1 GDLLHLVL
9 PSLTLGTIASAI
21 IARLTRSSML
31 EVLGQDY
38 VRTARAKGLAW
49 WGVVVRHALKNAL
62 IPVITIF
69 GLQFGN
75 LLAGAVIVETVFSR
89 PGLGRLI
96 VGGLQAPGS
105 RFLLGS
111 DQFGRAV
118 ASRALHGARLSLTVG
133 LIAVSIAVGLGTP
146 VGLLSGYY
154 GGRVDGFV
162 MRVVDVLLAFPG
174 ILLALAIVSVL
185 SPGLNNVMIAVGLS
199 AVPNYA
205 RLIRAS
211 TLSAREQLYVEAA
224 RALGS
229 RDLSIVTRYI
239 LPNVVAPLIVTATL
253 GLGTA
258 ILSAAAL
265 SFLGLGSQPPTA
277 EWGRMLAEGRDYL
290 REAWWISTFPGLGIM
305 LTVLAMNLLGDG
317 LRDVLDPRLKI

>member
-1 GDLLHLVL
+1 M
-9 PSLTLGTIASAI
+9 PSSTPESDSG
-21 IARLTRSSML
+21 
-31 EVLGQDY
+31 
-38 VRTARAKGLAW
+38 
-49 WGVVVRHALKNAL
+49 
-62 IPVITIF
+62 
-69 GLQFGN
+69 
-75 LLAGAVIVETVFSR
+75 SR
-89 PGLGRLI
+89 PGALRRLLRQRGAVLGLAILAALALMALAAPWLSPRDPI
-96 VGGLQAPGS
+96 KTSPREALQAPGP

-111 DQFGRAV
+111 DQYGRDV

-133 LIAVSIAVGLGTP
+133 LISVTIAVGLGTP
-146 VGLLSGYY
+146 VGLMSGYY

-185 SPGLNNVMIAVGLS
+185 SPGLSNVMIAVGLS

-205 RLIRAS
+205 RLVRAS
-211 TLSAREQLYVEAA
+211 VLSAREQLYVEAA

-239 LPNVVAPLIVTATL
+239 LPNVVAPLIVTGTL

-265 SFLGLGSQPPTA
+265 SFLGLGSQPPQP
-277 EWGRMLAEGRDYL
+277 EWGRMLSEGRDYL
-290 REAWWISTFPGLGIM
+290 REAWWISTVPGLGIM

>member
-1 GDLLHLVL
+1 M
-9 PSLTLGTIASAI
+9 PSSIPESGSGSRPGALR
-21 IARLTRSSML
+21 RLTRHRGAL
-31 EVLGQDY
+31 LGL
-38 VRTARAKGLAW
+38 VILA
-49 WGVVVRHALKNAL
+49 ALAL
-62 IPVITIF
+62 MA
-69 GLQFGN
+69 
-75 LLAGAVIVETVFSR
+75 LAAPWLSPRDPIKTSPREA
-89 PGLGRLI
+89 
-96 VGGLQAPGS
+96 LQAPGS
-105 RFLLGS
+105 QFLLGS
-111 DQFGRAV
+111 DQFGRDV
-118 ASRALHGARLSLTVG
+118 ASRALHGARISLTVG
-133 LIAVSIAVGLGTP
+133 LIAVAIAVALGTP

-185 SPGLNNVMIAVGLS
+185 SPGLNNVMIAVGLA

-211 TLSAREQLYVEAA
+211 VLSAREQLYVEAA

-229 RDLSIVTRYI
+229 RDLGIVVRYI
-239 LPNVVAPLIVTATL
+239 LPNVVAPLIITATL

-265 SFLGLGSQPPTA
+265 SFLGLGSQPPQP
-277 EWGRMLAEGRDYL
+277 EWGRMLSEGRDYL
-290 REAWWISTFPGLGIM
+290 REAWWISTVPGVGIM
-305 LTVLAMNLLGDG
+305 LTVLAMNLVGDG

>member
-1 GDLLHLVL
+1 MRQRGAVVGLV
-9 PSLTLGTIASAI
+9 I
-21 IARLTRSSML
+21 
-31 EVLGQDY
+31 
-38 VRTARAKGLAW
+38 LA
-49 WGVVVRHALKNAL
+49 ALA
-62 IPVITIF
+62 
-69 GLQFGN
+69 
-75 LLAGAVIVETVFSR
+75 LLALAAPWLSPRDPIKTAPREA
-89 PGLGRLI
+89 
-96 VGGLQAPGS
+96 LQAPGA

-111 DQFGRAV
+111 DQFGRDV

-133 LIAVSIAVGLGTP
+133 LISVSIAVGLGTP

-205 RLIRAS
+205 RLVRAS
-211 TLSAREQLYVEAA
+211 VLSAREQLYVEAA

-229 RDLSIVTRYI
+229 HDLSIVARYI
-239 LPNVVAPLIVTATL
+239 LPNVVAPLIVTGTL

-265 SFLGLGSQPPTA
+265 SFLGLGSQPPQP
-277 EWGRMLAEGRDYL
+277 EWGRMLSEGRDYL
-290 REAWWISTFPGLGIM
+290 REAWWISTVPGLGIM

-317 LRDVLDPRLKI
+317 LRDVLDPRLKV

>member
-1 GDLLHLVL
+1 MRQRG
-9 PSLTLGTIASAI
+9 A
-21 IARLTRSSML
+21 
-31 EVLGQDY
+31 VLG
-38 VRTARAKGLAW
+38 LAILASL
-49 WGVVVRHALKNAL
+49 ALMAL
-62 IPVITIF
+62 AAPWLSPRDPIKTSPRE
-69 GLQFGN
+69 
-75 LLAGAVIVETVFSR
+75 A
-89 PGLGRLI
+89 
-96 VGGLQAPGS
+96 LQAPGP

-111 DQFGRAV
+111 DQFGRDV

-133 LIAVSIAVGLGTP
+133 LISVSIALALGTP

-205 RLIRAS
+205 RLVRAS
-211 TLSAREQLYVEAA
+211 VLSAREQLYVEAA

-229 RDLSIVTRYI
+229 RDLSIVARYI
-239 LPNVVAPLIVTATL
+239 LPNVVAPLIVTGTL

-265 SFLGLGSQPPTA
+265 SFLGLGSQPPQP
-277 EWGRMLAEGRDYL
+277 EWGRMLSEGRDYL
-290 REAWWISTFPGLGIM
+290 REAWWISTVPGLGIM

-317 LRDVLDPRLKI
+317 LRDVLDPRLKV

>member
-1 GDLLHLVL
+1 M
-9 PSLTLGTIASAI
+9 PSSIPESASASRPS
-21 IARLTRSSML
+21 ALRRLGR
-31 EVLGQDY
+31 Q
-38 VRTARAKGLAW
+38 R
-49 WGVVVRHALKNAL
+49 
-62 IPVITIF
+62 
-69 GLQFGN
+69 
-75 LLAGAVIVETVFSR
+75 GAVVGFVVLTVLALMALAAPWLSPR
-89 PGLGRLI
+89 DPIKTAPREA
-96 VGGLQAPGS
+96 LQAPGS

-111 DQFGRAV
+111 DQFGRDV

-133 LIAVSIAVGLGTP
+133 LIAVSIAVVLGTP

-205 RLIRAS
+205 RLVRAS

-224 RALGS
+224 RALGV
-229 RDLSIVTRYI
+229 RDLSIVARYI
-239 LPNVVAPLIVTATL
+239 LPNVVAPLIVTGTL

-258 ILSAAAL
+258 ILSVAAL
-265 SFLGLGSQPPTA
+265 SFLGLGSQPPQP
-277 EWGRMLAEGRDYL
+277 EWGRMLSEGRDYL
-290 REAWWISTFPGLGIM
+290 REAWWISTVPGMGIM